1 MKTDW
6 IQTYTG
12 KKFFPLKPNPADICI
27 EDIAH
32 SLSMQCRFAG
42 HSKQFYSVAQHCN
55 AMVNCWFPHPEQRE
69 LAKYALMHDASEAY
83 LTDIPRPLKHLPEF
97 QFYREAEKRLTEMI
111 YIKFGLNPV
120 EPDEIKKADWEIL
133 CEEAMS
139 PRIMSPLHPNWTAK
153 CEPLIS
159 FSECPPE
166 KAERIFLENFKRLF
180 R

>member
-1 MKTDW
+1 MAPVAAPRSDRRLPVRRAAGKPDGIREECSGDESLQDAAGRIFRMKTDW

-69 LAKYALMHDASEAY
+69 LAKYALLHDASEAY

-97 QFYREAEKRLTEMI
+97 QFYRKAKKRLTKMI

-120 EPDEIKKADWEIL
+120 EPSL
-133 CEEAMS
+133 S
-139 PRIMSPLHPNWTAK
+139 
-153 CEPLIS
+153 
-159 FSECPPE
+159 
-166 KAERIFLENFKRLF
+166 
-180 R
+180 